1 MYIEFI
7 FIDFPHYGLW
17 AYWLLD
23 WAGGGYTKHFTLK

>member
-17 AYWLLD
+17 AHWLLD
-23 WAGGGYTKHFTLK
+23 WAGGGYTTILH